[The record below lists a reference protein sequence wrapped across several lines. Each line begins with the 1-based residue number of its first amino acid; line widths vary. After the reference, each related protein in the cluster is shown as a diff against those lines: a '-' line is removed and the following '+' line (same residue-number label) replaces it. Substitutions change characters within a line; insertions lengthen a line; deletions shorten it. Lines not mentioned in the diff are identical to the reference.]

1 MASNGGG
8 GRFDIDGTVPQAT
21 VRSAVVSDGH
31 HQPAPRPAPLDDE
44 AATDAAIPE
53 IELAIVTMRFDASD
67 PVALLAIL
75 SKYVVLTRM
84 QPGCRNVDL
93 CASVTRPGRYLLIQ
107 KWDSAATQRA
117 HFDSAV
123 MVEMAQAC
131 AGILTAAP
139 DIDLWDGPSA
149 HDLA

>member
-1 MASNGGG
+1 MATSCSFEFVILQ
-8 GRFDIDGTVPQAT
+8 RLLSPVETTVTASAT
-21 VRSAVVSDGH
+21 VRGVSD
-31 HQPAPRPAPLDDE
+31 D
-44 AATDAAIPE
+44 
-53 IELAIVTMRFDASD
+53 IELAIVTLRLDAAD
-67 PVALLAIL
+67 AGAMMAVL

-93 CASVTRPGRYLLIQ
+93 CASVTQPGRYLVIE
-107 KWDSAATQRA
+107 KWDSAQAQRA

-123 MVEMAQAC
+123 MVEMARSC
-131 AGILTAAP
+131 AGLLVAPP